1 MSWVAAA
8 GTATAVGVAYFLRRN
23 KVIEETKSD
32 RCRSCRSCGAAII
45 WLKTKNF
52 KKIPVDYDSVEGME
66 LMFEP
71 GKHVSH
77 FATCPNADQHRKRR

>member
-1 MSWVAAA
+1 MSWVAVA
-8 GTATAVGVAYFLRRN
+8 GTATAVGVAYFLRRT
-23 KVIEETKSD
+23 KVIETTKES
-32 RCRSCRSCGAAII
+32 RSRACKSCSAQII

-52 KKIPVDYDSVEGME
+52 KKMPVDYDSVDGME

-77 FATCPNADQHRKRR
+77 FSTCPNANKHRKRR

>member
-1 MSWVAAA
+1 MSWVA
-8 GTATAVGVAYFLRRN
+8 TAAVGVGVVYIFLRRG
-23 KVIEETKSD
+23 KMIENTKES
-32 RCRSCRSCGAAII
+32 RCRSCRSCSAPII

-66 LMFEP
+66 MMFEP

-77 FATCPNADQHRKRR
+77 FATCPNASKHRRK